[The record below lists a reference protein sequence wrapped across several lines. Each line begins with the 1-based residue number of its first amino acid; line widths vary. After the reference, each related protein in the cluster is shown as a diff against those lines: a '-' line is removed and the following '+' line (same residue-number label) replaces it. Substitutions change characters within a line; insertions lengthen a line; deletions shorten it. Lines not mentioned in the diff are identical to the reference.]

1 LMVEKLI
8 NKKELKT
15 LMPRNINYT
24 NRINEL
30 INNINNQL
38 KEAASQDK
46 RSISIILTEDEF
58 FAIKNDLEFGG
69 YYFEITSYN
78 TDHTKLKLTIGW

>member
-1 LMVEKLI
+1 MVERLI
-8 NKKELKT
+8 KAKELRT
-15 LMPRNINYT
+15 LMPREVNYI

-46 RSISIILTEDEF
+46 SSISITLTEDEF
-58 FAIKNDLEFGG
+58 FAIRDALQLGG
-69 YYFEITSYN
+69 YYFEITQYN
-78 TDHTKLKLTIGW
+78 TDNIKFKLTIGW

>member
-1 LMVEKLI
+1 MEKLI
-8 NKKELKT
+8 KAKELRT
-15 LMPRNINYT
+15 LMPREVNYIN
-24 NRINEL
+24 RVNEL
-30 INNINNQL
+30 INNINKQL

-46 RSISIILTEDEF
+46 SLISIVLTEDDF
-58 FAIKNDLEFGG
+58 FIIKNDLEFGG